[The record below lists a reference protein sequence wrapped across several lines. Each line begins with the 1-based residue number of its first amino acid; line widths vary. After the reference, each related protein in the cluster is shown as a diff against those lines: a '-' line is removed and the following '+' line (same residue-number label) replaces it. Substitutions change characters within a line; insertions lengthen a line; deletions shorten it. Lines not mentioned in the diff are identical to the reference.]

1 MPDFSYVALAATGQK
16 SQGVLTANTERE
28 AISVLDSRGLM
39 PIKVEV
45 VQGTIRVGSNIRV
58 SSRVLTSFFLP
69 ACGPPP
75 IGCAPFEIVGD
86 FGTPIVQPCFFA
98 RHQRSARQGFR
109 GYGVGPSI
117 WVTSQSFRR
126 TCCQHGIGRPRGWVS

>member
-58 SSRVLTSFFLP
+58 SSRVLTSFSPSLRTSSNRV
-69 ACGPPP
+69 C
-75 IGCAPFEIVGD
+75 PF
-86 FGTPIVQPCFFA
+86 
-98 RHQRSARQGFR
+98 
-109 GYGVGPSI
+109 
-117 WVTSQSFRR
+117 
-126 TCCQHGIGRPRGWVS
+126 